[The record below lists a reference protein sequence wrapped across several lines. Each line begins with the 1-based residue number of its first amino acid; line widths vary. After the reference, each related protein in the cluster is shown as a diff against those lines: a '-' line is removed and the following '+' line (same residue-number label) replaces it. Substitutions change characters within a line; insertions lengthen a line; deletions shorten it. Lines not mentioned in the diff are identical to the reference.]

1 MDAFCF
7 RSVFN
12 RLPTYV
18 TENVVREWCE
28 PLGAIRYIAAGNKN
42 NIYVDVKEWLPGGF
56 EMRDKLIALRAK
68 GKFDKADI
76 PTHPLKFGRYL
87 LVLPSYTLRQH
98 DEYLVQ
104 KEKEAAEWRQAQQDA
119 AWLQAQQAIHAIPF
133 HWQYDGPVSMPLSWT
148 QPELVPEFYPD
159 AFNEGPLEDDATTT
173 SASSDESLR
182 GYMAGIE
189 FN

>member
-12 RLPTYV
+12 TLPAYV

-28 PLGAIRYIAAGNKN
+28 PLGAIRYIAATGNKN
-42 NIYVDVKEWLPGGF
+42 NIYVDVKEWLPAGF

-68 GKFDKADI
+68 GKFDKAEI

-98 DEYLVQ
+98 EEYLLE
-104 KEKEAAEWRQAQQDA
+104 KEKQATAWRQAQQT
-119 AWLQAQQAIHAIPF
+119 IHTIPF
-133 HWQYDGPVSMPLSWT
+133 YDGPIAWVP
-148 QPELVPEFYPD
+148 PEVVRDCF
-159 AFNEGPLEDDATTT
+159 ANEEPLEFVESDGGTTA
-173 SASSDESLR
+173 SASSADSLR
-182 GYMAGIE
+182 GYMTGIE
-189 FN
+189 FE

>member
-18 TENVVREWCE
+18 TENVVREWCQ
-28 PLGAIRYIAAGNKN
+28 PLGAIRYVAAAGNKN

-98 DEYLVQ
+98 EEYQVQ
-104 KEKEAAEWRQAQQDA
+104 KEKEAAEWRQAQQ
-119 AWLQAQQAIHAIPF
+119 AILSIPF
-133 HWQYDGPVSMPLSWT
+133 HWQYDGPVTMPLSWA

-159 AFNEGPLEDDATTT
+159 AFNEGSIEFASDGTTSDGTTT
-173 SASSDESLR
+173 SDESLR

-189 FN
+189 FD